1 MKLGTFNHIALTVTN
16 LARSEVFY
24 DKLLEFMGYEQAE
37 KSQDLT
43 ILWANSHNGA
53 VVTISPSN
61 PKSSNK
67 FHDRYSPGLHH
78 LAFGADSRDDVD
90 KLYKFLV
97 EQGTEILDPPNEY
110 EYMPGYYAVFFLDPD
125 GIKLELTYIP
135 NW

>member
-16 LARSEVFY
+16 LARSEAFY
-24 DKLLEFMGYEQAE
+24 DKLLGFMGYKQAE
-37 KSQDLT
+37 KNENF

-53 VVTISPSN
+53 VITISPSN
-61 PKSSNK
+61 PQSSNK

-78 LAFGADSRDDVD
+78 LAFGADSRDDVN

-97 EQGTEILDPPNEY
+97 EQGTEILDPPSEY
-110 EYMPGYYAVFFLDPD
+110 DYMPGYYAVFFLDPD